1 MPSESERGRGRE
13 GAGERGREKEG
24 GGEGERGR
32 EGREGESEREGGR
45 GRREGERG
53 GGGRER
59 ELVCVSVRDQD
70 SHFLKSEEAMIVAQF
85 ADGNHVFCRQRE
97 VEYLCTVI
105 QGTFIAT
112 CAIEW

>member
-1 MPSESERGRGRE
+1 M
-13 GAGERGREKEG
+13 
-24 GGEGERGR
+24 
-32 EGREGESEREGGR
+32 
-45 GRREGERG
+45 
-53 GGGRER
+53 
-59 ELVCVSVRDQD
+59 CVSVRDQD